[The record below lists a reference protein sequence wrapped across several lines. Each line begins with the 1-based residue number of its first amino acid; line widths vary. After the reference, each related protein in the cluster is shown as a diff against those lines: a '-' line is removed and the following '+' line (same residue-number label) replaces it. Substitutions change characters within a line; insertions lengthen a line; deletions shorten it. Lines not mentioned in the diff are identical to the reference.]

1 MRIEES
7 VLPGV
12 GRKYTIHTRS
22 NDRLVVVV
30 HHSGRREVY
39 FYPDAQEDPT
49 ATLELSD
56 EEAREVGAILSG
68 VLFHPE
74 AVGEVKTHLAR
85 QTIEW
90 IEIPAG
96 APCVGRPL
104 SACQPQVSGAHVLAV
119 LREGEALLPNPPPD
133 TRLEPGDTLVV
144 AGPREA
150 VDAFKRSLQ

>member
-12 GRKYTIHTRS
+12 GRKYTIHTRAG
-22 NDRLVVVV
+22 DRLIIVV

-39 FYPDAQEDPT
+39 CFADGQEEPT
-49 ATLELSD
+49 AALELSD
-56 EEAREVGAILSG
+56 EEAREVGAILAG

-90 IEIPAG
+90 VKIPPG
-96 APCVGRPL
+96 APCAGRPL
-104 SACQPQVSGAHVLAV
+104 RACQAPGAHVLAV